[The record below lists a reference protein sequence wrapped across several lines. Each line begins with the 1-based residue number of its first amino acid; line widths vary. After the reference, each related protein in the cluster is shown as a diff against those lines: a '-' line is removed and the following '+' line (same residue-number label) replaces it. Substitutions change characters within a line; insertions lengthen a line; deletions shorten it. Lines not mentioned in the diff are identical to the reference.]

1 MTTTLN
7 KKSRQRLHAFACN
20 LIGQAEEPQS
30 ERMTRIV
37 SGFEATSALP
47 IMKMIAEES
56 RLKHDELG
64 AWLRNRIEGDRG
76 TPYPFKMV
84 RSPFTGSSLVD
95 PNYVDLTA
103 VTATSETGLW
113 PVASFTPIPAIYA
126 RSAQTFELIATGIY
140 STGASGTLII
150 TPRYGTTT
158 SGVTLG
164 ASVTQTVP
172 INLSGEAWFMH
183 AVLNVRKADNSAATQ
198 SLVMAGGVFSGGGI
212 AGTSGSSCVVVF
224 GGTQGTV
231 DTTAAAGLFI
241 GWTLSVAGS
250 CTPKIVFWRDT

>member
-1 MTTTLN
+1 MTTIT
-7 KKSRQRLHAFACN
+7 KKSRQRCRAFACN
-20 LIGQAEEPQS
+20 LIGKIEEPQS
-30 ERMTRIV
+30 ECMARIV

-47 IMKMIAEES
+47 IMKMIQEES

-64 AWLRNRIEGDRG
+64 AWLRNRIEGNRG

-84 RSPFTGSSLVD
+84 RGPFTGSSLVE
-95 PNYVDLTA
+95 PNPVDLTA
-103 VTATSETGLW
+103 VTSTSETGLW
-113 PVASFTPIPAIYA
+113 SVANFTPIPANYA
-126 RSAQTFELIATGIY
+126 RSGQTFELIATGIY

-158 SGVTLG
+158 GGVTFG

-172 INLSGEAWFMH
+172 INLSGVSWFMH
-183 AVLNVRKADNSAATQ
+183 AVLNFRKVDASAATQ
-198 SLVMAGGVFSGGGI
+198 STAMAGGLFVGTGTAAT
-212 AGTSGSSCVVVF
+212 AGNSHSQAF
-224 GGTQGTV
+224 GGTAGTV